1 MFTNGSF
8 SQPGSTRMLT
18 FVIRRVAQIIPLLVV
33 VSLLVFALI
42 HAAPGGPLSLYLDN
56 PNVRP
61 QDIER
66 LRRQMGLDQPLVGQY
81 VSWVTAFARGD
92 WGYSYADG
100 RAVAERL
107 LERVPAT
114 LQLIGVSTL
123 LAVVVSLVVGVAS
136 AVRKGV
142 DRVATIATVAG
153 ISLPVFWFGLVL
165 QLLFA
170 NTLHWLPSSGRASFA
185 GGGLGDRAAHLV
197 LPVIVLAGAH
207 AAGWSRYLRSS
218 MRGALEQPFI
228 GAARARGVSDA
239 RLATRHALRNALLP
253 FATVVLLD
261 ASIMASGAV
270 VTESVFAWPGVGSLF
285 TEALAKRD
293 YTVLMAFL
301 MCGSA
306 AVALLSL
313 VADVVVHA
321 LDPRTREAVA
331 L

>member
-1 MFTNGSF
+1 
-8 SQPGSTRMLT
+8 MLT
-18 FVIRRVAQIIPLLVV
+18 FILRRIAQIVPLLVV

-42 HAAPGGPLSLYLDN
+42 HAAPGGPLALYLDN

-61 QDIER
+61 EDIER
-66 LRRQMGLDQPLVGQY
+66 LRRQMGLDQPLVMQY
-81 VSWVTAFARGD
+81 LTWAAAFVRGE

-100 RAVAERL
+100 RPVMDRL

-114 LQLIGVSTL
+114 LQLVGISTL
-123 LAVVVSLVVGVAS
+123 LAVIVSIAVGVAS
-136 AVRKGV
+136 AVRRGV
-142 DRVATIATVAG
+142 DRIVTIGAVAG

-165 QLLFA
+165 QLVFA
-170 NTLHWLPSSGRASFA
+170 NTLGWLPSSGRASF
-185 GGGLGDRAAHLV
+185 GGAIGGIGDRVAHLV
-197 LPVIVLAGAH
+197 LPVIVLAAAH
-207 AAGWSRYLRSS
+207 AAGWSRYLRGS
-218 MRGALEQPFI
+218 MQGALAQPFI
-228 GAARARGVSDA
+228 RGARSRGVPDA
-239 RLATRHALRNALLP
+239 RLVMHHALRNALLP

-293 YTVLMAFL
+293 YTILMAFL

-306 AVALLSL
+306 AVAGLSL

-321 LDPRTREAVA
+321 LDPRTREAS
-331 L
+331 